1 MLISMPQVIIDVP
14 ETLMKER
21 LEEILEGRDK
31 GPFVRVPDDL
41 VERVMEQA
49 VAGIRER
56 EAHS

>member
-1 MLISMPQVIIDVP
+1 MPQVIIDVP